1 MTYSFIHLSEIE
13 QNSFTLHRLKDD
25 KSIKSISASVDD
37 LAEHFDNNSTC
48 IIFLS
53 SKYFNYKSYKNE
65 LNLKKELLQATVLN
79 EVEESIISNISELDF
94 QYDRNLELGI
104 WADKALTNGLN
115 KKFNVLPGNFIILP
129 EHFLLG
135 NKQNR
140 ILLNK
145 DYFCASF
152 QDNTGFSG
160 TSDAL
165 NQFLDIIDEDISTD
179 SIEMISF
186 DQNIQNLESAEK
198 KILHIDSSILYLTFI
213 ESLANISLNF
223 FHRSFSFNYLKSRVN
238 LNKFDTRILALAS
251 LVIMLAPLIS
261 SSFLKSHSDSYKAMT
276 LEVFQQLNPNFN
288 RVVNSR
294 AQIND
299 LTRDLPK
306 QEGSNLQNLD
316 MLSYIKQI
324 NDEAIKKVEINII
337 DKQIIV
343 QIENLSSIK
352 YKIFQ
357 ELFSQ
362 PNLDI
367 DSSRL
372 SNINE
377 FYTGDLIINY
387 VS

>member
-1 MTYSFIHLSEIE
+1 
-13 QNSFTLHRLKDD
+13 
-25 KSIKSISASVDD
+25 
-37 LAEHFDNNSTC
+37 
-48 IIFLS
+48 
-53 SKYFNYKSYKNE
+53 
-65 LNLKKELLQATVLN
+65 
-79 EVEESIISNISELDF
+79 
-94 QYDRNLELGI
+94 
-104 WADKALTNGLN
+104 
-115 KKFNVLPGNFIILP
+115 
-129 EHFLLG
+129 
-135 NKQNR
+135 
-140 ILLNK
+140 
-145 DYFCASF
+145 
-152 QDNTGFSG
+152 
-160 TSDAL
+160 
-165 NQFLDIIDEDISTD
+165 
-179 SIEMISF
+179 
-186 DQNIQNLESAEK
+186 
-198 KILHIDSSILYLTFI
+198 
-213 ESLANISLNF
+213 
-223 FHRSFSFNYLKSRVN
+223 
-238 LNKFDTRILALAS
+238 
-251 LVIMLAPLIS
+251 MLAPLIS

-377 FYTGDLIINY
+377 SYTGDLIINY

>member
-1 MTYSFIHLSEIE
+1 
-13 QNSFTLHRLKDD
+13 
-25 KSIKSISASVDD
+25 
-37 LAEHFDNNSTC
+37 
-48 IIFLS
+48 
-53 SKYFNYKSYKNE
+53 
-65 LNLKKELLQATVLN
+65 
-79 EVEESIISNISELDF
+79 
-94 QYDRNLELGI
+94 
-104 WADKALTNGLN
+104 
-115 KKFNVLPGNFIILP
+115 
-129 EHFLLG
+129 
-135 NKQNR
+135 
-140 ILLNK
+140 
-145 DYFCASF
+145 
-152 QDNTGFSG
+152 
-160 TSDAL
+160 
-165 NQFLDIIDEDISTD
+165 
-179 SIEMISF
+179 
-186 DQNIQNLESAEK
+186 
-198 KILHIDSSILYLTFI
+198 
-213 ESLANISLNF
+213 
-223 FHRSFSFNYLKSRVN
+223 
-238 LNKFDTRILALAS
+238 
-251 LVIMLAPLIS
+251 
-261 SSFLKSHSDSYKAMT
+261 SDSYKAMT

-377 FYTGDLIINY
+377 SYTGDLIINY

>member
-1 MTYSFIHLSEIE
+1 M
-13 QNSFTLHRLKDD
+13 
-25 KSIKSISASVDD
+25 
-37 LAEHFDNNSTC
+37 
-48 IIFLS
+48 
-53 SKYFNYKSYKNE
+53 
-65 LNLKKELLQATVLN
+65 
-79 EVEESIISNISELDF
+79 
-94 QYDRNLELGI
+94 
-104 WADKALTNGLN
+104 LT
-115 KKFNVLPGNFIILP
+115 
-129 EHFLLG
+129 
-135 NKQNR
+135 
-140 ILLNK
+140 
-145 DYFCASF
+145 
-152 QDNTGFSG
+152 
-160 TSDAL
+160 
-165 NQFLDIIDEDISTD
+165 
-179 SIEMISF
+179 
-186 DQNIQNLESAEK
+186 
-198 KILHIDSSILYLTFI
+198 
-213 ESLANISLNF
+213 
-223 FHRSFSFNYLKSRVN
+223 
-238 LNKFDTRILALAS
+238 
-251 LVIMLAPLIS
+251 PLIS

-299 LTRDLPK
+299 LTRNLPK

-377 FYTGDLIINY
+377 SYTGDLIINY